1 MVKVGWGA
9 SLITLEL
16 GVLIELP
23 PPIRIVILGRLSLV
37 LPDKDSPVLSLNVDI
52 LGIIEFDRGEMS
64 LDMRL
69 FDSRLVAFV
78 LTGEM
83 ALRLGWG
90 GQPHF
95 ELVAGGFH
103 PRFQPPAGFP
113 SLERFALTLADSDN
127 PRLRAETYFA
137 LTSNSLQLG
146 ARLDFHVHVD
156 IAVLGLLSVDAYLGF
171 DVLIRFSPFSL
182 EADIGASVT
191 LKRNGKPIFAIDS
204 SCTSRGLAR
213 GTDGA
218 GRRSSS
224 SASTHSRSTSRSATP
239 RRRPRCPS
247 RTRTRS
253 SRPHSRTRSTGVRN
267 CPARAACS

>member
-1 MVKVGWGA
+1 M
-9 SLITLEL
+9 
-16 GVLIELP
+16 LIELP

-69 FDSRLVAFV
+69 FDSRLVAFA

-90 GQPHF
+90 AQPHF
-95 ELVAGGFH
+95 ELSAGGFH
-103 PRFQPPAGFP
+103 PKFQPPAGFP

-156 IAVLGLLSVDAYLGF
+156 IAVLGALERGCLPRLRRADPLLAV
-171 DVLIRFSPFSL
+171 
-182 EADIGASVT
+182 
-191 LKRNGKPIFAIDS
+191 
-204 SCTSRGLAR
+204 LAR
-213 GTDGA
+213 GRHRRVRHAQAQRQADLRHRPRAAPHGARAVARSGA
-218 GRRSSS
+218 GRPSSS
-224 SASTHSRSTSRSATP
+224 SAGTRSRST
-239 RRRPRCPS
+239 
-247 RTRTRS
+247 
-253 SRPHSRTRSTGVRN
+253 
-267 CPARAACS
+267 